1 MIRKMLAGAAMLA
14 FAGVAMAQT
23 PAAQPAAPAQQQ
35 PQRPPQRAPTAEE
48 LANVTIIR
56 DQVYGHKDGMALV
69 YDVFKPKNANGAMVV
84 NMISGSWFSRW
95 TDPNNRVVGYQPL
108 LTKGFTVVA
117 LHHGSAPKYLVPEAA
132 ADIQRAMRDIKAK
145 AAGWGVDP
153 NRIGVWGASAGGHLS
168 LVAGLQADDGDPN
181 ATDPVLKG
189 GNKVKAIVA
198 YYPPT
203 DMRLF
208 IPFKNSTRAPGLNY
222 DDSLAESISPA
233 LHVDAKDPP
242 VLIIT
247 GDADKTV
254 DVKNSHILDAALTKA
269 GVEHKLV
276 IFPGADHG
284 FVLDD
289 KAKQEAYQKSASEQM
304 VAWFVDHLNK

>member
-1 MIRKMLAGAAMLA
+1 MIRTILVASVLAACMAAP
-14 FAGVAMAQT
+14 VIAQT
-23 PAAQPAAPAQQQ
+23 PPAQQR
-35 PQRPPQRAPTAEE
+35 PMERPPQRAPTAEE
-48 LANVTIIR
+48 LAAVTIVA
-56 DQVYGHKDGMALV
+56 DQVYGHKEGMALV
-69 YDVFKPKNANGAMVV
+69 YDVFKPKNANGALVV

-95 TDPNNRVVGYQPL
+95 TEPVNRVVGYQLL
-108 LTKGFTVVA
+108 LTKGFTVIA
-117 LHHGSAPKYLVPEAA
+117 LHHGSAPKYTVPEAA
-132 ADIQRAMRDIKAK
+132 GDIQRAMRHIKAN
-145 AAGWGVDP
+145 AAKYGVDP
-153 NRIGVWGASAGGHLS
+153 ERIGVWGASAGGHLS
-168 LVAGLQADDGDPN
+168 LVAGLQADDGDAS

-189 GNKVKAIVA
+189 GNKVKTIVA

-222 DDSLAESISPA
+222 DDALAEGISPA

-289 KAKQEAYQKSASEQM
+289 KAKQAEYQKSASQQM
-304 VAWFVDHLNK
+304 VAWFESQLKK